1 MSRLEVCVAPD
12 ATSAAS
18 GAPGAADIFAGGGET
33 GRLMAGLD
41 WSATPVGPVE
51 GWPASL
57 RYAVRTILASRFPM
71 ILTWGPQ
78 YTQLYNDGYATLIGA
93 KHPGALGGD
102 LRVTQAEG
110 WDVLQGPVEHA
121 MTTRE
126 ATWLPR
132 LPLLL
137 ERAGYREETYFT
149 VSHAPAFGDDGLVA
163 GMHAVCTEVTNE
175 VLGERRQQLLHELS
189 CTEAERGDEQ
199 AVLAALCHTL
209 GSDPLDVPFAA
220 VYLDGG
226 DGLRRAG
233 TVGCS
238 AELLPASVADA
249 AELPGPVAGLGLVG
263 GFWQDP
269 VGDAV
274 VLPLGGAV
282 DEERI
287 GVLVAGVSPN
297 RALDAEYRTFL
308 DLVAGQFTSALGNA
322 RAFEDERR
330 RAESLAELDRA
341 KTAFF
346 SDVSHEL
353 RTPLT
358 LLLGPISDVLAD
370 TTSPLPRATRDQLGL
385 ALRNGQRLQRL
396 VNDLMD
402 FASIEAGRAGAVRVP
417 TDVAAFTAELA
428 GVLRAAA
435 ERAGLSLTVD
445 CPPLDRR
452 VHVDPRMWE
461 KVVLNLLSNAVKYTF
476 VGGIELTLRGGADA
490 VVLTV
495 ADTGIG
501 IPAAELPLVFDRFH
515 RVQGSLARNREG
527 TGIGLAL
534 VRELVGLHGGTVTV
548 DSEPG
553 AGSTFTVTIPYGSPD
568 APADPASSVAPS
580 AAAHGTAASWIAD
593 VTPDQL
599 PATPAGATATVL
611 VVDDNA
617 DMRTYLTRLLAPIWR
632 VRTCTNGEEA
642 LAAVAEQQPDVV
654 LTDVMMPRVD
664 GFELLRRLRAA
675 PATSSIPVIM
685 LTARAGQEAAV
696 EGFTAGVDD
705 YLAKPFQ
712 AAELIARVRVAV
724 ERSAGARA
732 RARTDAGPVP
742 ALPLPPTPVVPAGPA
757 EVRAL
762 VPACRPPATTPAPTA
777 APVLREH
784 WRFPATPRA
793 IPGLRRALRRV
804 LIDAGLDEDQV
815 YDLLLAACEAATNA
829 VEHAQDPTEPVVDVT
844 VEASVDGVEIT
855 VRDHG
860 QWRER
865 VPSMDRG
872 RGSTLMSAFADIT
885 VVPSPEGTTV
895 TIRSRPAP
903 PPLHP
908 GG

>member
-1 MSRLEVCVAPD
+1 MAPD
-12 ATSAAS
+12 ATSPAS
-18 GAPGAADIFAGGGET
+18 GAPGAADLFAGGGET

-41 WSATPVGPVE
+41 WSATPLGPVE

-110 WDVLQGPVEHA
+110 WDVLRGPVEHA

-175 VLGERRQQLLHELS
+175 VLGERRQQLLHQLS

-199 AVLAALCHTL
+199 AVLAGLCRTL

-220 VYLDGG
+220 VYLDEG

-233 TVGCS
+233 TVGCP

-249 AELPGPVAGLGLVG
+249 DELPGPVAGLGLVG
-263 GFWQDP
+263 GFWEDP
-269 VGDAV
+269 VREAV
-274 VLPLGGAV
+274 VLPLGAV
-282 DEERI
+282 ADEERI

-308 DLVAGQFTSALGNA
+308 ELVAGQFTSALGNA

-370 TTSPLPRATRDQLGL
+370 TTSPLPRAARDQLGL

-435 ERAGLSLTVD
+435 ERAGLRLTVD

-476 VGGIELTLRGGADA
+476 VGGIELTMRGGADA

-593 VTPDQL
+593 VTPDEL
-599 PATPAGATATVL
+599 PAAPVGVTATVL

-664 GFELLRRLRAA
+664 GFELLRRLRAD
-675 PATSSIPVIM
+675 PATSAIPVIM

-724 ERSAGARA
+724 ERRAGA

-742 ALPLPPTPVVPAGPA
+742 ARPLPPTPAVPAGPA

-762 VPACRPPATTPAPTA
+762 VPACRQPATTPEPTA

-793 IPGLRRALRRV
+793 VPGLRRALRRV

-903 PPLHP
+903 PPPHP